1 MLDNGTHLDFALALV
16 ALVEGDVHADHV
28 LRFDER
34 VLHIAVTLAQ
44 VFAARPSRFDL
55 GDTVARQ
62 LRQAARVTAAT
73 VVRQTDVVSVGADR
87 YGGLDRCVFLH
98 AGVNLADAVNA
109 EVVVKPAVV
118 GGDAWSTCGAV

>member
-1 MLDNGTHLDFALALV
+1 M
-16 ALVEGDVHADHV
+16 EGDVHADHV
-28 LRFDER
+28 LGFVER
-34 VLHIAVTLAQ
+34 VLHIAVALAQ
-44 VFAARPSRFDL
+44 VLAARPSRLDL

-62 LRQAARVTAAT
+62 LRQAARVAAAY
-73 VVRQTDVVSVGADR
+73 VRQPSVVSVRADR
-87 YGGLDRCVFLH
+87 YGGLDRRVFLH